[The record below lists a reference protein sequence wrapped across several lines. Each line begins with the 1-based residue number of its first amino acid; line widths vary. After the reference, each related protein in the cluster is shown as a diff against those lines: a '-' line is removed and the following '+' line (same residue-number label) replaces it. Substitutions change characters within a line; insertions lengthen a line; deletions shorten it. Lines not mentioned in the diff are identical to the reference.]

1 MSTTVLQFLKKF
13 VWINGKTLPIVEATA
28 FLRLQM
34 GPSTPY
40 VAHAVSSLRGNILAR
55 CHMADP
61 KRIDLQR
68 LVPPSTWQR
77 SAAMSFATFGFV
89 GMIICGI
96 AAVLI
101 GRWAT
106 RPDPKEPA
114 RDGG

>member
-1 MSTTVLQFLKKF
+1 
-13 VWINGKTLPIVEATA
+13 
-28 FLRLQM
+28 
-34 GPSTPY
+34 
-40 VAHAVSSLRGNILAR
+40 
-55 CHMADP
+55 
-61 KRIDLQR
+61 
-68 LVPPSTWQR
+68 
-77 SAAMSFATFGFV
+77 MSFATFGFV